1 MNSLKATVR
10 GVDFQDFE
18 EMIQIPS
25 RLALGPVMFV
35 YPMAIPDRSLT
46 HGVQVFCPPICSGSL
61 TMCLWIDGEGRLK
74 GIGKGTTRFFLQSSW
89 ISLHTFQRLKALFVH
104 VCSR

>member
-1 MNSLKATVR
+1 MNPLKATVR

-18 EMIQIPS
+18 DMIQIPW

-35 YPMAIPDRSLT
+35 YPTAIPDRSLT

-61 TMCLWIDGEGRLK
+61 TMCLWIDCEGRLK
-74 GIGKGTTRFFLQSSW
+74 GIGKGTTRVFLQSRW
-89 ISLHTFQRLKALFVH
+89 ISLHTFQHLKALFVH
-104 VCSR
+104 VCST